1 MNKILQEH
9 NIDYIDIPFLNW
21 KDKKFPDS
29 AIGCYLNF
37 LEIGNLILLPV
48 FDVPGNKDEEVY
60 SLIKDVYPD
69 RIVETINFNVIGVYG
84 GLLNCTT
91 WTIME

>member
-37 LEIGNLILLPV
+37 LEIGNLMLIDFICKLYANKKSHKHHCLQL
-48 FDVPGNKDEEVY
+48 FD
-60 SLIKDVYPD
+60 
-69 RIVETINFNVIGVYG
+69 FQ
-84 GLLNCTT
+84 
-91 WTIME
+91 W